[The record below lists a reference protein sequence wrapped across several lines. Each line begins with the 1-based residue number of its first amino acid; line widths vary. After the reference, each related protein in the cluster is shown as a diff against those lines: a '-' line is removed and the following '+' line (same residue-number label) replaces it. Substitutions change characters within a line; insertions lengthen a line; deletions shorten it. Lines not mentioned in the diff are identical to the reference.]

1 MQPSHVGRTYL
12 LTMIF
17 FVAMPTLTRVPSPS
31 NSVHNVRILHGD
43 EHYVVETYQFHAHLC
58 YQCVH
63 PFRRRGLCEQG
74 IFLAHDV
81 VKHLYKRNE
90 RFFAV
95 NNHDYDKTD
104 EVDIPRSA
112 YQVRNLL
119 AAVEIGLFLRPPHTT
134 SNFALRPLSGNPI
147 DIIERR
153 PRNSVSSHRGV
164 QYFPFCWTNPTFLQ
178 RRSQMK
184 NSESISL
191 PSKLKGKCT
200 PQNLVVRVDIRIL
213 RRGY

>member
-1 MQPSHVGRTYL
+1 MSVPTYL
-12 LTMIF
+12 LTMIS
-17 FVAMPTLTRVPSPS
+17 FVAMPTLTRVPIPS

-43 EHYVVETYQFHAHLC
+43 EHYVVETYQLHAHLC

-63 PFRRRGLCEQG
+63 PFRLHGLCEQG
-74 IFLAHDV
+74 IFLARDV
-81 VKHLYKRNE
+81 VKYLYKRNG

-95 NNHDYDKTD
+95 NNHDYDETD

-112 YQVRNLL
+112 YAVRNLL

-134 SNFALRPLSGNPI
+134 SNCALRPLSGNPI

-153 PRNSVSSHRGV
+153 PNSVSSHRAV
-164 QYFPFCWTNPTFLQ
+164 QYFPFCRINPTILQ

-184 NSESISL
+184 NAESLSL
-191 PSKLKGKCT
+191 PSKLKGKRT
-200 PQNLVVRVDIRIL
+200 PQNLVVRVDIKIL
-213 RRGY
+213 R